1 MTKIGYHSL
10 LSRMLIAFAVI
21 GLAATLNSC
30 ATTPAT
36 YSNPAWAQGVSDGA
50 PYYYFPDYSMY
61 YDAAGGQYYYQN
73 NGAWIASGAEPYPG
87 VDLNDSYVVAL
98 DRNVQRPWQNH
109 DYYARNYPPH
119 EREQYQQVV
128 QQHNLIPNVPQGHAI
143 VPRGYDENTDRVT
156 FEERAQQQQQ
166 QGQQQQQRQQQ
177 QGQQQQG
184 QQQQQRQ
191 QRVAVHQVP
200 MQTIAPNMPAQARGY
215 RWGGNQK
222 GR

>member
-10 LSRMLIAFAVI
+10 LSRIMIAFAVI

-36 YSNPAWAQGVSDGA
+36 YSSPAWAEGVSDGTV

-61 YDAAGGQYYYQN
+61 YDAAGGQYYYPS
-73 NGAWIASGAEPYPG
+73 NGSWVTSAVVPYPG
-87 VDLNDSYVVAL
+87 VNLSDAYVVAL
-98 DRNVQRPWQNH
+98 DRNAQRPWENH

-128 QQHNLIPNVPQGHAI
+128 QQHNIIPNVPQGHVI
-143 VPRGYDENTDRVT
+143 VPRGYDENTDRMT
-156 FEERAQQQQQ
+156 FEERAEQARAAQ
-166 QGQQQQQRQQQ
+166 QGARPVPQH
-177 QGQQQQG
+177 
-184 QQQQQRQ
+184 

-215 RWGGNQK
+215 RWGGAQK